1 MRASI
6 PMPLGP
12 CTLAAL
18 PLKTEAIVRALRNE
32 RPIAR
37 RLMELGLVP
46 GTRVSITR
54 IAPLGDPL
62 QLRVRNYAL
71 SIRRAEA
78 ISIDVEELPE

>member
-1 MRASI
+1 
-6 PMPLGP
+6 MPLGSR
-12 CTLAAL
+12 TLAAL
-18 PLKTEAIVRALRNE
+18 PLRTVAVVRALRNE

-54 IAPLGDPL
+54 VAPLGDPL

-71 SIRRAEA
+71 SIRRSEA
-78 ISIDVEELPE
+78 ISIDVEELSE